1 MAAEKQLSIRHTHLQ
16 TRARVL
22 SLLVITA
29 FLLTPGSAQASSL
42 WESIVGTVRPTA
54 EAASPTRLV
63 HSFYTPVLTAAV
75 HPDPN
80 PAKGGGDITV
90 VDDVALLAEVG
101 PEGTLADI
109 EGSESSNNQISLY
122 VVRKGD
128 TLSGIAKMFDVSTNT
143 VLWANDLKSAKD
155 IHPGDQLVI
164 LPISGI
170 KHTVVKGESLASIV
184 KKYKG
189 DLGEVLAYNGWEEGH
204 KVAVGDEVIVPHGIE
219 SAPVRASV
227 TSPLRSAGGPEI
239 AGYFMRPLIGGRK
252 SQGLHGYNGIDIA
265 TPIGTPIMASA
276 QGTVTVAR
284 GYGYNGGYGQ
294 YVVVSHP
301 NGTQTVYGHLSSVIV
316 SQGQSVVQG
325 QVIGYSG
332 NTGKSTGAHL
342 HFEIR
347 GARNPF

>member
-1 MAAEKQLSIRHTHLQ
+1 MKTRNQTHRAAALC
-16 TRARVL
+16 A
-22 SLLVITA
+22 LVI
-29 FLLTPGSAQASSL
+29 LLASAPQSAQAFSL
-42 WESIVGTVRPTA
+42 GDLWGSVQPVA
-54 EAASPTRLV
+54 EAATPAPAI
-63 HSFYTPVLTAAV
+63 HSFLTPVLTAAT
-75 HPDPN
+75 HSNPN

-101 PEGTLADI
+101 PAGTLADI
-109 EGSESSNNQISLY
+109 EESESSNNQISLY

-128 TLSGIAKMFDVSTNT
+128 TLSGIAKMFGVSTNT

-164 LPISGI
+164 LPISGVR
-170 KHTVVKGESLASIV
+170 HTVVKGETLASVV

-189 DLGEVLAYNGWEEGH
+189 DLGEVLAYNGWDKGYTV
-204 KVAVGDEVIVPHGIE
+204 KVGDVVTVPHGVE
-219 SAPVRASV
+219 SAPVVTSV
-227 TSPLRSAGGPEI
+227 TSRLRNAGGPEI

-265 TPIGTPIMASA
+265 TPLGTPIMASA
-276 QGTVTVAR
+276 NGTVTVAR
-284 GYGYNGGYGQ
+284 GFGYNGGYGQ

-347 GARNPF
+347 GAKNPF